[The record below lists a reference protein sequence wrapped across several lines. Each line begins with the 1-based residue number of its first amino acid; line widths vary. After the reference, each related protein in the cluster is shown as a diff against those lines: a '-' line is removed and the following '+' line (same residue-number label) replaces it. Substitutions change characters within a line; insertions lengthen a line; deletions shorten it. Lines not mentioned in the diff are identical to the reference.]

1 MVLDLLSLIRMANLE
16 FVTLNL
22 LKLFFQPLLL
32 IREGLECENN
42 LLNFTL
48 SLLECVFKFLVLV
61 AKAVSFSSMTLLIS
75 RRILYLTILDL
86 YELSQILVLFLKSL
100 VLLRDRLLLL
110 LGLHDASLVVLL
122 LLTKLRDLLL
132 QIAHELI
139 FLTDHVGNGLLAIE
153 EHVVLLISLIF
164 EFCKILCKV
173 SAIFP

>member
-32 IREGLECENN
+32 IREGLECEND

-48 SLLECVFKFLVLV
+48 SLLECLFKFLVLV
-61 AKAVSFSSMTLLIS
+61 AKAVSFSPMTLLIS
-75 RRILYLTILDL
+75 RCILYLTILDL

-100 VLLRDRLLLL
+100 VLLRDCLLLL

-139 FLTDHVGNGLLAIE
+139 FLTDHAGNGLLAIE
-153 EHVVLLISLIF
+153 KHVVLLTRLIF

-173 SAIFP
+173 GAILP